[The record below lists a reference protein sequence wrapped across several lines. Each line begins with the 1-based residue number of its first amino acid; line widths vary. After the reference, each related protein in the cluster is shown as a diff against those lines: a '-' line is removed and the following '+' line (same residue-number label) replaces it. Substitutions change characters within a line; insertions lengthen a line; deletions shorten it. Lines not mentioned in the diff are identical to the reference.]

1 MDPANPPP
9 ESPFYRIFLGPYQCR
24 TRDFAFEH
32 NAWIVEASEAQASAD
47 KKTMVFRRLSL
58 TDRKENARIYP
69 ASSAAAIISVLA
81 ATYPAA
87 ELVPASFEEW
97 VAYDDPTAKTLFW

>member
-1 MDPANPPP
+1 MDPANPTL
-9 ESPFYRIFLGPYQCR
+9 ESPFYRIFLGPYVCR
-24 TRDFAFEH
+24 QRDFPFKH
-32 NAWIVEASEAQASAD
+32 DAWIVEASEAQASED

-58 TDRKENARIYP
+58 TDQKERARIYP

-81 ATYPAA
+81 ANYPEA

-97 VAYDDPTAKTLFW
+97 VAFEDPSAKNLFW